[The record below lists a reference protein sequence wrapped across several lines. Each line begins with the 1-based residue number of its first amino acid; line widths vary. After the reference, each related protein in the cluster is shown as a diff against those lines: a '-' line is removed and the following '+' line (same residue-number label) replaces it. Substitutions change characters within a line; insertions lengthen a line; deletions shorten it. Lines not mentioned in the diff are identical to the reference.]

1 MFSLISIRATLLHDS
16 SLYKLHC
23 GFCKHFETKMWREV
37 QLGSQELFIT
47 AALVERVPT
56 GLYAKEDPVKK
67 FANGL

>member
-1 MFSLISIRATLLHDS
+1 
-16 SLYKLHC
+16 
-23 GFCKHFETKMWREV
+23 MWREV

>member
-1 MFSLISIRATLLHDS
+1 
-16 SLYKLHC
+16 
-23 GFCKHFETKMWREV
+23 MWREV

-67 FANGL
+67 FANGLQQTACRSDDQIATKHINIYWMSQVKVVN